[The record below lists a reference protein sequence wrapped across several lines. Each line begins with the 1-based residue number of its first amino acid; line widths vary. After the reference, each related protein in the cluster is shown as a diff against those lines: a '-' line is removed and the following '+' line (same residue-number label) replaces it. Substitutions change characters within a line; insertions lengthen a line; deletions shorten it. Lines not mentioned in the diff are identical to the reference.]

1 MLTPCTTLSLW
12 TMPTFGPFNHESL
25 IESLGKSLDVNT
37 ASSTVPK
44 RQSLSSSLCL
54 PDRLPNSSFIQREA
68 EKAGP
73 KAILRQLRRSP
84 SPSSSEADDDFE
96 SEDGS
101 HTRDPS
107 SASTQSTSPSNSP
120 SQPNHLPNH
129 IQNSNSSWKDPQ
141 PFEVLRAVERKD
153 VVYLMEIRD
162 RAFHLLLRKWGDV
175 TPLLHAMRI
184 GKSHRDVAIILLGS
198 FSRYINHLDDS
209 ELQKPRT
216 KTVLKALRA
225 NLKLA
230 IDVGLAKSQSDLTA
244 SFLQTLIMSEGE
256 KWIHAQTSNVMIAL
270 RAGIA
275 GEPVKTADAA
285 VRKFATRELG
295 KAELIA
301 SLEDYIANAASDLLL
316 LAAWS
321 LALESIQGESIPISY
336 FARDDRVY
344 KAFVERLEK
353 NEKVIRQSLSRRLK
367 WQLRVLKA
375 VLEGRT
381 ITFRRKVEVLAEE
394 LDQGEGV

>member
-1 MLTPCTTLSLW
+1 MLSLD
-12 TMPTFGPFNHESL
+12 PFNHESI
-25 IESLGKSLDVNT
+25 IESIGNQLNDITTSRT
-37 ASSTVPK
+37 SPK
-44 RQSLSSSLCL
+44 RQRLPSSLCL

-68 EKAGP
+68 EMAAP
-73 KAILRQLRRSP
+73 RAILRQLRRSP
-84 SPSSSEADDDFE
+84 SPPSEADDLD
-96 SEDGS
+96 SEDGT
-101 HTRDPS
+101 HTRNPS
-107 SASTQSTSPSNSP
+107 SASTESTSPSASP
-120 SQPNHLPNH
+120 SRSSLETQR
-129 IQNSNSSWKDPQ
+129 INSAWKEPQ

-153 VVYLMEIRD
+153 LIYLMEIRD

-216 KTVLKALRA
+216 KTILKALRA

-244 SFLQTLIMSEGE
+244 SFMQTLIMSEGD
-256 KWIHAQTSNVMIAL
+256 KWIHAQTSNVVIAL
-270 RAGIA
+270 RAGTA

-285 VRKFATRELG
+285 VRKFATKELG

-301 SLEDYIANAASDLLL
+301 SLEDYIANAVIDLLL
-316 LAAWS
+316 LAAWT
-321 LALESIQGESIPISY
+321 LALETINGDPIPISY
-336 FARDDRVY
+336 FARDDRMY
-344 KAFVERLEK
+344 KALVERLEK

-367 WQLRVLKA
+367 WQLRVMKTA
-375 VLEGRT
+375 LEGRT
-381 ITFRRKVEVLAEE
+381 TTYRRKVEVLAEE
-394 LDQGEGV
+394 LDQGDGV

>member
-1 MLTPCTTLSLW
+1 MLSLD
-12 TMPTFGPFNHESL
+12 PFNHESI
-25 IESLGKSLDVNT
+25 IESIGSQLNDNT
-37 ASSTVPK
+37 TSRTSPK
-44 RQSLSSSLCL
+44 RQRLPSSLCL

-68 EKAGP
+68 EMAAP
-73 KAILRQLRRSP
+73 RAILRQLRRSP
-84 SPSSSEADDDFE
+84 SPPSEADDLD
-96 SEDGS
+96 SEDGR
-101 HTRDPS
+101 HTRNPS
-107 SASTQSTSPSNSP
+107 SVSTESTSPSASP
-120 SQPNHLPNH
+120 SRSSLETQR
-129 IQNSNSSWKDPQ
+129 INSAWKEPQ

-153 VVYLMEIRD
+153 LIYLMEIRD

-216 KTVLKALRA
+216 KTILKALRA

-244 SFLQTLIMSEGE
+244 SFMQTLIMSEGD
-256 KWIHAQTSNVMIAL
+256 KWIHAQTSNVVIAL
-270 RAGIA
+270 RAGTA

-285 VRKFATRELG
+285 VRKFATKELG

-301 SLEDYIANAASDLLL
+301 SLEDYIANAVIDLLL
-316 LAAWS
+316 LAAWT
-321 LALESIQGESIPISY
+321 LALETINGDPIPISY
-336 FARDDRVY
+336 FARDDRMY
-344 KAFVERLEK
+344 KALVERLEK

-367 WQLRVLKA
+367 WQLRVMKTA
-375 VLEGRT
+375 LEGRT
-381 ITFRRKVEVLAEE
+381 TTYRRKVEVLAEE
-394 LDQGEGV
+394 LDQGDGV

>member
-1 MLTPCTTLSLW
+1 MLSLD
-12 TMPTFGPFNHESL
+12 PFNHESI
-25 IESLGKSLDVNT
+25 IESIGSQLNDNT
-37 ASSTVPK
+37 TSRTSPK
-44 RQSLSSSLCL
+44 RQRLPSSLCL

-68 EKAGP
+68 EMAAP
-73 KAILRQLRRSP
+73 RAILRQLRRSP
-84 SPSSSEADDDFE
+84 SPPSEADDLD
-96 SEDGS
+96 SEDGR
-101 HTRDPS
+101 HTRNPS
-107 SASTQSTSPSNSP
+107 SASTESTSPSASP
-120 SQPNHLPNH
+120 SRSSLETQR
-129 IQNSNSSWKDPQ
+129 INSAWKEPQ

-153 VVYLMEIRD
+153 LIYLMEIRD

-216 KTVLKALRA
+216 KTILKALRA

-244 SFLQTLIMSEGE
+244 SFMQTLIMSEGD
-256 KWIHAQTSNVMIAL
+256 KWIHAQTSNVVIAL
-270 RAGIA
+270 RAGTA

-285 VRKFATRELG
+285 VRKFATKELG

-301 SLEDYIANAASDLLL
+301 SLEDYIANAVIDLLL
-316 LAAWS
+316 LAAWT
-321 LALESIQGESIPISY
+321 LALETINGDPIPISY
-336 FARDDRVY
+336 FARDDRMY
-344 KAFVERLEK
+344 KALVERLEK

-367 WQLRVLKA
+367 WQLRVMKTA
-375 VLEGRT
+375 LEGRT
-381 ITFRRKVEVLAEE
+381 TTYRRKVEVLAEE
-394 LDQGEGV
+394 LDQGDGV